1 MTISLSIDA
10 ICAEI
15 LAESAMRHY
24 LRADRPEPLTPDRR
38 VALRQLITG
47 AFASTAL
54 EMSPY
59 ATEATEMP
67 DGDTLRLEIRGDPDA
82 APQIRRSI
90 EHIIALRVMARVY
103 AAVDASL
110 SARLAANADTA
121 GTALT
126 GSLRPEPAALA
137 GAQIRPH
144 RI

>member
-24 LRADRPEPLTPDRR
+24 LRNDRPEPLTPDRR
-38 VALRQLITG
+38 EALRQLITG
-47 AFASTAL
+47 TFASTAL
-54 EMSPY
+54 EMHPY
-59 ATEATEMP
+59 VTEAIEMT
-67 DGDTLRLEIRGDPDA
+67 DGDTLHLEIRSDPDA

-110 SARLAANADTA
+110 SARLADNADTA

-126 GSLRPEPAALA
+126 GSLRSEASALA